1 MLCSLRTPRPD
12 KLLQKRLIW
21 LAYALIG
28 LTVALVLFLMY
39 PEYRLLLVF
48 TFILTTVCCL
58 LQTIK
63 TITAAEEAITYG
75 GFANE
80 IIRNDDE
87 IIRIDNPDG
96 EPVLQNEAAEEMFHG
111 EALLAYLE
119 KHLSAQDA
127 NRTAF
132 HRLKAACADLTR
144 EKVTLALNQ
153 RHDDAKIFA
162 SEEWFT
168 ISVKPLY
175 LKKTDIFEGRF
186 SVKAIKKYTYLL
198 WRIEDITARK
208 NMEQVFQEERK
219 SLHDFLDYLPS
230 GSILATKITAS
241 NIAIMPLPTLWGMTG
256 KKSPAKISGVF

>member
-1 MLCSLRTPRPD
+1 M
-12 KLLQKRLIW
+12 LQKRLIW

-28 LTVALVLFLMY
+28 LTIALVLFLMY

-175 LKKTDIFEGRF
+175 LKKPTF
-186 SVKAIKKYTYLL
+186 SKAAFLSKPSKNTPTY
-198 WRIEDITARK
+198 
-208 NMEQVFQEERK
+208 
-219 SLHDFLDYLPS
+219 S
-230 GSILATKITAS
+230 GE
-241 NIAIMPLPTLWGMTG
+241 
-256 KKSPAKISGVF
+256 

>member
-96 EPVLQNEAAEEMFHG
+96 EPVLQN
-111 EALLAYLE
+111 
-119 KHLSAQDA
+119 SAQDA

-186 SVKAIKKYTYLL
+186 SVKAIKKYTY
-198 WRIEDITARK
+198 RFFRK
-208 NMEQVFQEERK
+208 NANPCTTFWIT
-219 SLHDFLDYLPS
+219 FPS